1 MKLVLDASV
10 ALAWCFGDEEDPYSE
25 AVLHFLEAHEAVV
38 PALWC
43 QEVSNVLLAAK
54 RKKRLD
60 SRQLESALAV
70 LSELPIE
77 VVTLPR
83 QIVFERVL
91 PLADRTGLT
100 VYDATY
106 LDVSLQKSL
115 PLATMDEELR
125 AAAKKAGVLFEP
137 PEA

>member
-25 AVLHFLEAHEAVV
+25 AVLHFLEANEAIV

-60 SRQLESALAV
+60 SKQLENALVV
-70 LSELPIE
+70 LSQLPIE

-83 QIVFERVL
+83 NLVFDRVL

-106 LDVSLQKSL
+106 LDVCLQRGL
-115 PLATMDEELR
+115 RLATLDEELR
-125 AAAKKAGVLFEP
+125 AVAMEADALFEP
-137 PEA
+137 LDA